1 MEENDNQPTLKQ
13 EDLKSISRND
23 DFLPAYI
30 WVPNSIWKFIWGIL
44 VWVFDFIVDIFKA
57 LWNAC
62 LVVYRL
68 CTKGVLA
75 IGKSIWSLCHKFRY
89 NDWAGRMNYLVFGVS
104 DFKNRRYVNG
114 AIYLGFEVAYIILF
128 ALFGWGCVYELGSL
142 GVIDEAQQVC
152 DASGICQNIAPDNS
166 ILVIVYGILWLMS
179 VCLFLFV
186 WRKSIDNGYKNY
198 RIRHFDDFNR
208 RGEVSK
214 PYSDLIDKDMVENA
228 LYSKPTKQ
236 LRERYAD
243 VYKALEAQAGL
254 DSDKRLN
261 KMDRAYYRYVLNSTI
276 SYRRSFHKELLRLTT
291 KSKAIQDKIKAVE
304 ENEATNQKIDAL
316 SKASDAAFADYSQKR
331 AVLAKLADELT
342 AAPEEKKAALEASI
356 SEAKKGFKSAE
367 WKKVFAANRLVGAK
381 QRKQGKIDKL
391 EEKLRVVDSK
401 IEDMNKNNLSF
412 STIDSVENQTK
423 YGKFNAYYR
432 NLASMETELTF
443 YRHYDEFVASYE
455 EGLKSYEQANAD
467 NAAAREKLAEKSRG
481 NLRAINEQYDGIDA
495 RRQSIIQSGEDEK
508 AACKAKV
515 EEIRGNASLSEA
527 EKHRLI
533 AEAKATMAY
542 NLKTVKGK
550 VLALPTAKEV
560 KASRKEEI
568 KNAVNAYK
576 RDKRGLK
583 VDYTPEEYALYCA
596 SNTMIVK
603 YGLEYKF
610 AYEKAKKLIAHNRL
624 DEAAVNAKVGELE
637 EKKAAYIEN
646 NPTKF
651 DGHPK
656 TVVEQV
662 RSMLDENF
670 HITLLAL
677 PILGVLFFTIMPLV
691 LSILVAF
698 TDYNHSH
705 NLISYGF
712 NWAGLSN
719 WIKLFSNGGA
729 SGSLFAGLG
738 DTIIWTFVWAICAT
752 FSCYFVGIIFALMIN
767 KEGIKFKKVFRFC
780 FMLSIAVPSFVT
792 LMAISILFRNGGAV
806 AELWRDIF
814 GSPLN
819 FAPDAGAT
827 VADINRTKAIIILI
841 NLWHGVPYTILQT
854 SGILMNIPKDLYE
867 SSKIDGANTVV
878 QFTKITMP
886 YIFFVTGPSLIQTF
900 IGNINNFGS
909 IYFLTGGGPT
919 RTEPIYQGMLGH
931 TDLLITYIY
940 KLVTTSAYAD
950 YGLAS
955 VIGILVFIICAFVSI
970 VMYNRSS
977 AISRED
983 QFQ

>member
-30 WVPNSIWKFIWGIL
+30 WVPHSIWKFIWGVL
-44 VWVFDFIVDIFKA
+44 VWIFDFVVDIFKA

-68 CTKGVLA
+68 CTKGVLE
-75 IGKSIWSLCHKFRY
+75 IGKSIWSLGHKFRY
-89 NDWAGRMNYLVFGVS
+89 NDWAGRLDYLIFGAS
-104 DFKNRRYVNG
+104 DFKNKRYVNG
-114 AIYLGFEVAYIILF
+114 AIYLGFEVIYIILF
-128 ALFGWGCVYELGSL
+128 AMFGWGCIYELGSL
-142 GVIDEAQQVC
+142 GPIDEATQVC
-152 DASGICQNIAPDNS
+152 DPSGICQNVQPDNS

-179 VCLFLFV
+179 VCLFIYV
-186 WRKSIDNGYKNY
+186 WKRSIDNGYRNY

-208 RGEVSK
+208 RGEISK
-214 PYSDLIDKDMVENA
+214 PYSDLIDKDIVENS
-228 LYSKPTKQ
+228 LYFKSTSQLKQ
-236 LRERYAD
+236 RYAE
-243 VYKALEAQAGL
+243 VYSALDAKASLDGEGKPYQMDRDYFHYVL
-254 DSDKRLN
+254 DS
-261 KMDRAYYRYVLNSTI
+261 TI
-276 SYRRSFHKELLRLTT
+276 KYRREFHKELTNLR
-291 KSKAIQDKIKAVE
+291 KKADAIDAKIKSVE
-304 ENEATNQKIDAL
+304 DDERINSKIEKL
-316 SKASDAAFADYSQKR
+316 SIESDGAFADYSKKK
-331 AVLAKLADELT
+331 ADLAKLVDNLT
-342 AAPEEKKAALEASI
+342 AAPEEKKGEIELSI
-356 SEAKKGFKSAE
+356 KESKRLFKSAE
-367 WKKVFAANRLVGAK
+367 WKKVLLANRLVNAK
-381 QRKQGKIDKL
+381 QRKQNKIDKL
-391 EEKLRVVDSK
+391 QEKLRLVSSK

-423 YGKFNAYYR
+423 YGKFNTYYR

-443 YRHYDEFVASYE
+443 YRHYGEFLAAYDK
-455 EGLKSYEQANAD
+455 GLTSYEQANAD
-467 NAAAREKLAEKSRG
+467 NLVAREKLAENSRG
-481 NLRAINEQYDGIDA
+481 ALRSINEQYDGIEQ
-495 RRQSIIQSGEDEK
+495 RRASIIQSGEDEK
-508 AACKAKV
+508 TAYKAKL
-515 EEIRGNASLSEA
+515 EQIQANPGLSED
-527 EKHRLI
+527 ERRHQI
-533 AEAKATMAY
+533 AEAKATLAY

-550 VLALPTAKEV
+550 ILSLPTRKEV

-596 SNTMIVK
+596 SNEMIVK

-610 AYEKAKKLIAHNRL
+610 AYEKARKLIAHNRL
-624 DEAAVNAKVGELE
+624 KEADVAAKVAELE
-637 EKKAAYIEN
+637 KKKSDYIEL
-646 NPTKF
+646 NPSKF
-651 DGHPK
+651 DGRPK

-712 NWAGLSN
+712 NWAGLEN
-719 WIKLFSNGGA
+719 WFRLFNNGGA
-729 SGSLFAGLG
+729 SGSLFTGLG
-738 DTIIWTFVWAICAT
+738 DTIVWTFVWAICAT

-792 LMAISILFRNGGAV
+792 LMAISILFREGGAV
-806 AELWRDIF
+806 AELWQDLF

-819 FAPDAGAT
+819 FAPDTGAT
-827 VADINRTKAIIILI
+827 TADINRTKLIIILI